1 MDYVNFIIL
10 VLGNVVFDII
20 LVLGVLL
27 MVGWVWKL

>member
-27 MVGWVWKL
+27 MVDWVWKL

>member
-20 LVLGVLL
+20 LVFGVLL
-27 MVGWVWKL
+27 MVDWVWKL